1 MSPEFGRTHAN
12 EPARSNVHIYQNYGP
27 FIDCIKGPLSSRGW
41 TLQERELS
49 PRILHYTKDQVLW
62 ECREC
67 TASEVS
73 PELEPKSPKQLG
85 SESGTHSSD
94 SSPLTSERLAILKQT
109 AGVLS
114 WRLLDRTSEEGA
126 KAVMRKWYALVEGYS
141 RRQLT
146 VKRDKLPAISGM
158 AAEVARMNGGAAY
171 AAGLWKDDVFRGLSW
186 FPDPVLRRVAKRREW
201 PPPRADDGIPSWSWA
216 AFDGPITHCGE
227 EWFHGY
233 VGRKPVR
240 PAALLHMETTP
251 ASRDPFGRVS
261 GGVIGL
267 SGWAV
272 EASVS
277 EALYDHD
284 SRAVTF
290 RGKCYRLPA
299 SFRYPPTLRLYFDAD
314 AEELPQIS
322 VLCLRLGNGLSP
334 RRAYGDVG
342 LVLMRMDTGN
352 KFRRVG
358 MFDVEAV
365 DQIWVS
371 RRVETSVDIV

>member
-1 MSPEFGRTHAN
+1 MSPEFGRRHAN

-67 TASEVS
+67 TASEAS
-73 PELEPKSPKQLG
+73 PKLEPKSPKQLG
-85 SESGTHSSD
+85 GESGTHSFD
-94 SSPLTSERLAILKQT
+94 SSLPASERLVIVKQT
-109 AGVLS
+109 AGILS
-114 WRLLDRTSEEGA
+114 WRLLDQTSGERVE
-126 KAVMRKWYALVEGYS
+126 AVMRKWYALVEGYS

-158 AAEVARMNGGAAY
+158 AAEVARMNGRAPY
-171 AAGLWKDDVFRGLSW
+171 AAGLWTNDMVRGLSW
-186 FPDPVLRRVAKRREW
+186 FPDPVLRRVAKRGEW
-201 PPPRADDGIPSWSWA
+201 PPHQPDDGIPSWSWA
-216 AFDGPITHCGE
+216 AFDGSITYYGE
-227 EWFHGY
+227 DFQAYHG
-233 VGRKPVR
+233 RRAVR
-240 PAALLHMETTP
+240 PPQQLHLETTP

-277 EALYDHD
+277 ETLYDPD
-284 SRAVTF
+284 FRGVTF
-290 RGKCYRLPA
+290 RAKCYRLPA
-299 SFRYPPTLRLYFDAD
+299 SFRYPPTLRMYFDAD
-314 AEELPQIS
+314 AEDLPQIS
-322 VLCLRLGNGLSP
+322 IVCLRLGNGLSP
-334 RRAYGDVG
+334 RQTYGDVG
-342 LVLMRMDTGN
+342 LVLMRMSDGN

-371 RRVETSVDIV
+371 VRVETTVDIV

>member
-1 MSPEFGRTHAN
+1 MSPGFGSTHPN
-12 EPARSNVHIYQNYGP
+12 EPEQSNVHIYQNHGP
-27 FIDCIKGPLSSRGW
+27 FLDCIEGPLSSRGW

-49 PRILHYTKDQVLW
+49 PRILHYTKGQVLW

-67 TASEVS
+67 TASETS
-73 PELEPKSPKQLG
+73 PKLEPKSPKQLG
-85 SESGTHSSD
+85 GVNGAHSSGCAFTSFSLI
-94 SSPLTSERLAILKQT
+94 SSDQLAILKQ
-109 AGVLS
+109 
-114 WRLLDRTSEEGA
+114 WRLLDQTSGQGVE
-126 KAVMRKWYALVEGYS
+126 AVMGKWYALIEGYS

-171 AAGLWKDDVFRGLSW
+171 AAGLWKDDVLRGLSW

-201 PPPRADDGIPSWSWA
+201 PPPRSDDDIPSWSWA

-227 EWFHGY
+227 EWFHGH

-240 PAALLHMETTP
+240 PAALLHLETTP

-277 EALYDHD
+277 EALYDPD
-284 SRAVTF
+284 ARAVTF
-290 RGKCYRLPA
+290 RAKCYRLPA

-342 LVLMRMDTGN
+342 LVLMRVDAGN

-358 MFDVEAV
+358 MFDVETV